1 MDGRAAALCGKW
13 GRGRAS
19 RPGVLVAPGGPRR
32 GSGCRPGWRAPSSLQ
47 GEECVRDRDERDVVV
62 PAAVGAAFEVIETE
76 RVFEL
81 AIVVLDPPA
90 QLREPNELLERRVR
104 GEIGEPVLGRLGC
117 LRRPFAEQPVD
128 WQLLAVLMGV
138 AAQV

>member
-1 MDGRAAALCGKW
+1 M
-13 GRGRAS
+13 
-19 RPGVLVAPGGPRR
+19 
-32 GSGCRPGWRAPSSLQ
+32 
-47 GEECVRDRDERDVVV
+47 RDRDERDVVV

-104 GEIGEPVLGRLGC
+104 GEIGRYDLVCFPRCRLRAAGPTT
-117 LRRPFAEQPVD
+117 REQLAMAIAD
-128 WQLLAVLMGV
+128 HTGLLP
-138 AAQV
+138 